1 MNNTEDAPG
10 EDLRQQA
17 AKETA
22 NAIARMKNGAASVDG
37 SDISSAIKHI
47 AAATQKPVNL
57 PRLPTMDMT
66 QPDGSVRKIP
76 MPATWHNPRF
86 RGQTEVGR
94 LPHYL
99 DPNFRTYAQSIREF
113 LGRLLRR
120 VLGWFGR

>member
-10 EDLRQQA
+10 DDLRQQA

-57 PRLPTMDMT
+57 PRLPTMDVT
-66 QPDGSVRKIP
+66 QPDGSVRTIP

>member
-10 EDLRQQA
+10 DDLRQQA
-17 AKETA
+17 ATETA
-22 NAIARMKNGAASVDG
+22 NAIARMKTGAASVDG

-57 PRLPTMDMT
+57 PRLPTMDMK
-66 QPDGSVRKIP
+66 QPDGSVRTIP

-120 VLGWFGR
+120 VLGWFRH

>member
-47 AAATQKPVNL
+47 AAATQKPVDL
-57 PRLPTMDMT
+57 PRLPTMDVR
-66 QPDGSVRKIP
+66 QPDGSVRTIP
-76 MPATWHNPRF
+76 MPATWHNPR
-86 RGQTEVGR
+86 RRE
-94 LPHYL
+94 HYEGM
-99 DPNFRTYAQSIREF
+99 DVARWVD
-113 LGRLLRR
+113 LGNTPKPKPSLLRR
-120 VLGWFGR
+120 MLGWFGR